1 MPVRVLINALHA
13 KSGGGVTYL
22 RNLLPRFGADP
33 DLEVHLCLHEDQLA
47 AFPEPADGVRMH
59 SVRFR
64 DGFTRRLVWE
74 QTGLLLLA
82 KRIGAEVTYS
92 PANFGPLL
100 VPAPV
105 ILLRNAVAVGESE
118 KRLSKRLYWKVL
130 GAMTWVSLLRC
141 RRAIAVSDYARD
153 ALTRR
158 LPSAVAR
165 RVEVI
170 HHGVDPLFSPP
181 PLGQGREDFVLAVS
195 DLYIQKNLHRLLDA
209 FAIVR
214 RDFPGISLRIAGGAI
229 DADYAQSLHRTV
241 AERGLDGHV
250 RFLGHVP
257 AHELADL
264 YRRCALF
271 VFPSLVET
279 FGNPLVEAMA
289 SGAPIVSSDATAMPE
304 VLGDAALFFDPQDTS
319 AMAERITAALGDTD
333 LRNRLGARAEDRARH
348 FSWDE
353 TARRTARVIVSC
365 VRTP

>member
-33 DLEVHLCLHEDQLA
+33 DLEVHLCLHENQLT
-47 AFPEPADGVRMH
+47 AFPEPVEGVCVH
-59 SVRFR
+59 GVRFR
-64 DGFTRRLVWE
+64 DGFARRLIWE
-74 QTGLLLLA
+74 QTALPLLA
-82 KRIGAEVTYS
+82 RRIRAEVTYS

-100 VPAPV
+100 APAPV

-118 KRLSKRLYWKVL
+118 RRYSKRLYWKAL
-130 GAMTWVSLLRC
+130 GAMTWASLLCC
-141 RRAIAVSDYARD
+141 RRAIAVSDYARS

-158 LPSAVAR
+158 LPSSVVG
-165 RVEVI
+165 RVEVV

-181 PLGQGREDFVLAVS
+181 PPGDRREDFVLAVS
-195 DLYIQKNLHRLLDA
+195 DLYIQKNLLRLLDA
-209 FAIVR
+209 FAVVHR
-214 RDFPGISLRIAGGAI
+214 EFPHISLRVAGGAL
-229 DADYAQSLHRTV
+229 DADYARDLHRTV
-241 AERGLDGHV
+241 AKRDLDGHV

-264 YRRCALF
+264 YRRCVLF

-289 SGAPIVSSDATAMPE
+289 CGAPIVSSDATAMPE
-304 VLGDAALFFDPQDTS
+304 VLGDAALFFDPRDTR
-319 AMAERITAALGDTD
+319 AMAECIATVLRDAD
-333 LRNRLGARAEDRARH
+333 LRRRLGTRAEARARH

-353 TARRTARVIVSC
+353 TARRTACVIHSC
-365 VRTP
+365 ARPS

>member
-33 DLEVHLCLHEDQLA
+33 DLEVHLCLHENQLA
-47 AFPEPADGVRMH
+47 AFPEPVDGIRVH
-59 SVRFR
+59 NVRFR

-74 QTGLLLLA
+74 QTALPLLA

-100 VPAPV
+100 APAPV
-105 ILLRNAVAVGESE
+105 ILLRNSVAVGESE
-118 KRLSKRLYWKVL
+118 KRYSKRLYWKAL
-130 GAMTWVSLLRC
+130 GAMTWASLLCC
-141 RRAIAVSDYARD
+141 RRAIAVSDYARG

-158 LPSAVAR
+158 LPSSVVG
-165 RVEVI
+165 RVEVV
-170 HHGVDPLFSPP
+170 HHGVDPIFSPP
-181 PLGQGREDFVLAVS
+181 PPGQGREDFVLAVS
-195 DLYIQKNLHRLLDA
+195 DLYIQKNLLRLLDA
-209 FAIVR
+209 FAVVR
-214 RDFPGISLRIAGGAI
+214 REFPHISLRVAGGAL
-229 DADYAQSLHRTV
+229 DADYARDLHRTV
-241 AERGLDGHV
+241 AKRDLDGHV

-264 YRRCALF
+264 YRRCVLF

-289 SGAPIVSSDATAMPE
+289 CGAPIVSSDATAMPE
-304 VLGDAALFFDPQDTS
+304 VLGDAALFFDPRDTP
-319 AMAERITAALGDTD
+319 AMAECIATVLRDTD
-333 LRNRLGARAEDRARH
+333 LRCRLGTRAEARARH

-353 TARRTARVIVSC
+353 TARRTARVIHSC
-365 VRTP
+365 ARPS